1 MGRAR
6 GIEECLEHIEFPV
19 IRRDPIPR
27 PDRQRPP
34 FSSPLSLATLAM
46 PSVNI
51 SPFYLL
57 PLHSAFLRWP
67 RGEVRPTREVGA
79 KGNARRCG
87 WGWYCGMPGHVADSF
102 LGSHE

>member
-6 GIEECLEHIEFPV
+6 GIEECLEHIGSPV
-19 IRRDPIPR
+19 IRREPVLR

-34 FSSPLSLATLAM
+34 FSSPLSLATLAL
-46 PSVNI
+46 PSVSI
-51 SPFYLL
+51 SPFYLP

-67 RGEVRPTREVGA
+67 RGEVRPSREVGT

-87 WGWYCGMPGHVADSF
+87 WGQCSGMPRPSGR
-102 LGSHE
+102 